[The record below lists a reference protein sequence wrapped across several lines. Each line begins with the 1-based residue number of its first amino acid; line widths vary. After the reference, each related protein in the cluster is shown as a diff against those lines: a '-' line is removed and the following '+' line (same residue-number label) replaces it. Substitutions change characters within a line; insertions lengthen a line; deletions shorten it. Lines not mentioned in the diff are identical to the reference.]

1 MQATDV
7 RAPTLEIE
15 NARLHACIR
24 DLAALSAMPLVWV
37 GQDTPAVVDQFL
49 HAVATILRL
58 DLAYVRIDES
68 PEGVTIEA
76 MSGTEP
82 EVRREVG
89 SVGRA
94 FAPLLGTDTVATIP
108 HPLQS
113 GELRVKV
120 LPLGTRQQGT
130 LVVGSRRGDF
140 PTDYEATFL
149 GAAVNQLTIWR
160 RASRFVLERNRA
172 DANATAS
179 ERRARRLEE
188 HNRYLREEVGGALAH
203 DGVVGHSGTLAT
215 VLAQVDMLAPTQATV
230 LITGE
235 SGTGKELIARQIH
248 ERSARA
254 GRPFIKLSCTET
266 TFDTDPFHLAEGGT
280 IFVEEVGDLPPDQQL
295 ELLRLLQERQYE
307 GVGDGE
313 TKQIDVRVIAASNR
327 DLSTEVQAGRF
338 PGDLYRRLGVF
349 PIRLPP
355 LRERKQDIPL
365 LAAHFVALAAR
376 KLGVPAPQ
384 INERQWEQ
392 FLAYD
397 WPGNVRELA
406 NVVERAVILSRGGN
420 LRVDLAEHA
429 GNGATTQEAT
439 LEQAQRR
446 HILDALH
453 ATSWVMGGPSGAA
466 RRLGIPR
473 TTLIYK
479 MQKLGISRADR

>member
-1 MQATDV
+1 
-7 RAPTLEIE
+7 
-15 NARLHACIR
+15 
-24 DLAALSAMPLVWV
+24 MPLVWM
-37 GQDTPAVVDQFL
+37 GQDTPAVVDQVL

-68 PEGVTIEA
+68 PEGVVIEA
-76 MSGTEP
+76 MSGAQP
-82 EVRREVG
+82 EVRCEVG

-94 FAPLLGTDTVATIP
+94 LAPLLGTDAAATIP
-108 HPLQS
+108 HPLQA

-130 LVVGSRRGDF
+130 LVVGSCRGDF

-149 GAAVNQLTIWR
+149 GAVVNLFTIWR
-160 RASRFVLERNRA
+160 RASRFMRERNRA
-172 DANATAS
+172 EANAAAS

-188 HNRYLREEVGGALAH
+188 HNRYLCEEVGGALAH
-203 DGVVGHSGTLAT
+203 DGVVGRSGTLAK
-215 VLAQVDMLAPTQATV
+215 VLAQVDMLAPTQTTV

-248 ERSARA
+248 AHSVRA
-254 GRPFIKLSCTET
+254 GRPFIKLSCTGT
-266 TFDTDPFHLAEGGT
+266 LFDADRSHLAEGGT
-280 IFVEEVGDLPPDQQL
+280 IFVEEVGDLLPDQQL

-307 GVGDGE
+307 RVGDGE
-313 TKQIDVRVIAASNR
+313 TKRIDVRVIAATNR
-327 DLSTEVQAGRF
+327 DLTTEVQAGRLS
-338 PGDLYRRLGVF
+338 GDLYRRLAVF

-355 LRERKQDIPL
+355 LRERKQDIPP

-384 INERQWEQ
+384 VDERQWEQ
-392 FLAYD
+392 FQDYD

-406 NVVERAVILSRGGN
+406 NVVERAVILSRDRK
-420 LRVDLAEHA
+420 LRVDLPDGSQRPLLQAQPA
-429 GNGATTQEAT
+429 GNGALTQEAT

-446 HILDALH
+446 HILDALR
-453 ATSWVMGGPSGAA
+453 ATSWVMGGPAGAA